1 MSPWNYPFQLS
12 IMPLIGAISTENC
25 VILKPSEYS
34 IETSKVLENI
44 MKSTFGEEYTNIIL
58 GDIEINEQI
67 LEEKFDFIF
76 FICSKRHYYAFS

>member
-1 MSPWNYPFQLS
+1 MSPLNYPFQLS

-44 MKSTFGEEYTNIIL
+44 MKSTFGGVGTSGIGNYH
-58 GDIEINEQI
+58 G
-67 LEEKFDFIF
+67 K
-76 FICSKRHYYAFS
+76 